1 VRNRFFYRYRQETAR
16 IGDIARRKEA
26 QRNRNVITDF
36 AEDYARELESRRL
49 IEEQEKIENC
59 YNVGELSKRLG
70 KAITSIWYVP
80 VLANNDITKYPTVR
94 QSLFSDA
101 LKTLE
106 IMINTR

>member
-1 VRNRFFYRYRQETAR
+1 
-16 IGDIARRKEA
+16 
-26 QRNRNVITDF
+26 
-36 AEDYARELESRRL
+36 
-49 IEEQEKIENC
+49 
-59 YNVGELSKRLG
+59 VGEISKRLG

-101 LKTLE
+101 IKTLE

>member
-1 VRNRFFYRYRQETAR
+1 MRQGFFFRYREATDRLR
-16 IGDIARRKEA
+16 IASRRKEA
-26 QRNRNVITDF
+26 ERNRYVIADF
-36 AEDYARELESRRL
+36 TEDYAREFEQRRL

-59 YNVGELSKRLG
+59 YKVCELSRRLG
-70 KAITSIWYVP
+70 IALVNIWYVP

-94 QSLFSDA
+94 QSLLSDA

>member
-1 VRNRFFYRYRQETAR
+1 MQRIFFRYREKTSYL
-16 IGDIARRKEA
+16 GELARRKEA

-36 AEDYARELESRRL
+36 AEDYARELEIRRL

-59 YNVGELSKRLG
+59 YKVGELNRRLG
-70 KAITSIWYVP
+70 IAPVNIWYVP

-94 QSLFSDA
+94 QSLLSDA
-101 LKTLE
+101 FKTLE